1 MLGREAQS
9 VRHHGFR
16 GLRDGLEDIMYLWA
30 VAEAYVQ
37 DADMQNSM
45 RWEALSACRL
55 TVNGAVLHQCRQHGS
70 CSNLPL
76 LKPD

>member
-1 MLGREAQS
+1 
-9 VRHHGFR
+9 
-16 GLRDGLEDIMYLWA
+16 MYLWA

-76 LKPD
+76 LKPV